1 MEKRAVIGM
10 SMSLDYADIFRE
22 SWDIGRMG
30 VMWNYLSQT
39 YVTALERA
47 GAVPV
52 AIPMVDDP
60 SILIPFIDSLDGFLL
75 TGGNDIDPM
84 CYGEVDRGRCGRIV
98 REREEQ
104 EILLVRHILEKTDKP
119 LLAICRGQQL
129 LNVALG
135 GSLIQDLEAEGFRS
149 HSKGN
154 HAMDAVTHF
163 VDIEPGSLL
172 EGILSKGHL
181 GVNSFHHQA
190 VDRLGEG
197 LCVAATS
204 DDGIVEALELP
215 SRKAFTLAVQWHPEK
230 MYDNPDSRRIFSAF
244 VQAASR

>member
-1 MEKRAVIGM
+1 
-10 SMSLDYADIFRE
+10 
-22 SWDIGRMG
+22 
-30 VMWNYLSQT
+30 
-39 YVTALERA
+39 
-47 GAVPV
+47 
-52 AIPMVDDP
+52 
-60 SILIPFIDSLDGFLL
+60 
-75 TGGNDIDPM
+75 
-84 CYGEVDRGRCGRIV
+84 
-98 REREEQ
+98 
-104 EILLVRHILEKTDKP
+104 
-119 LLAICRGQQL
+119 
-129 LNVALG
+129 
-135 GSLIQDLEAEGFRS
+135 
-149 HSKGN
+149 
-154 HAMDAVTHF
+154 MDAVTHF
-163 VDIEPGSLL
+163 VDIAPGSLL